1 MSASFTTY
9 NESLKLV
16 TEPIHEMALKV
27 KELIE
32 LSEKALENPKD
43 SSYKQAKDK
52 PIAAGIEKLKSL
64 QKEVNNA
71 KSDISTFI
79 VVEKAIPKFES
90 QLKQAEVTLNF
101 LDKAAKELGVKPES
115 IKEFKDL
122 DETVYIAKRD
132 VKYLKKVVEIAKKT
146 LKEF

>member
-1 MSASFTTY
+1 MSKRISKMLFSKERVEL
-9 NESLKLV
+9 NLV
-16 TEPIHEMALKV
+16 NDAKRHIKFLDAIYE
-27 KELIE
+27 
-32 LSEKALENPKD
+32 
-43 SSYKQAKDK
+43 YKQAKDK

-71 KSDISTFI
+71 KSDIRTFI

-90 QLKQAEVTLNF
+90 ELKEAEATLNF
-101 LDKAAKELGVKPES
+101 LDKSAKELGVKPES

-122 DETVYIAKRD
+122 DETVFIAKQD
-132 VKYLKKVVEIAKKT
+132 IKYLKKVVELAKKT